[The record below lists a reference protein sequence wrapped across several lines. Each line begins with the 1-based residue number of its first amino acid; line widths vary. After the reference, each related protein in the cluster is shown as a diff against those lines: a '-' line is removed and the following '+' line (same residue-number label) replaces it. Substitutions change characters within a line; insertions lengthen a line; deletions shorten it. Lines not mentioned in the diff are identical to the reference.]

1 MIEWLYTGQ
10 VKLAISQLDD
20 ALRLCKQCRLDE
32 FEEEIQTAFTKAD
45 SFGKFAQCRNFR
57 IFLSFRFYVKSILEN
72 LLRSPKTAL
81 FGIFG
86 ALNLLIWEISA

>member
-45 SFGKFAQCRNFR
+45 SFGKLLNTPLFISDQEMNFFKR
-57 IFLSFRFYVKSILEN
+57 SIYPFEKCLCN
-72 LLRSPKTAL
+72 NKQLK
-81 FGIFG
+81 
-86 ALNLLIWEISA
+86 

>member
-45 SFGKFAQCRNFR
+45 SFGKLLFY
-57 IFLSFRFYVKSILEN
+57 SFIHLWPGNDFFQKIYLPFWKMFVQ
-72 LLRSPKTAL
+72 
-81 FGIFG
+81 
-86 ALNLLIWEISA
+86 

>member
-45 SFGKFAQCRNFR
+45 SFGKSKYYGYFVYSSLTR
-57 IFLSFRFYVKSILEN
+57 K
-72 LLRSPKTAL
+72 
-81 FGIFG
+81 
-86 ALNLLIWEISA
+86 

>member
-45 SFGKFAQCRNFR
+45 SFGK
-57 IFLSFRFYVKSILEN
+57 
-72 LLRSPKTAL
+72 
-81 FGIFG
+81 
-86 ALNLLIWEISA
+86 

>member
-45 SFGKFAQCRNFR
+45 SFGKLLSTPLF
-57 IFLSFRFYVKSILEN
+57 IFDQEM
-72 LLRSPKTAL
+72 
-81 FGIFG
+81 IFFQKIY
-86 ALNLLIWEISA
+86 LPF